1 MPRAA
6 VVSEQAPAAPAAAGG
21 GGGLVAKVG
30 GPKNAAIIGAGVSVA
45 LVALLS
51 LRGRGSSAAQPDS
64 PPEGIYDSG
73 PYDMWDQ
80 WQQGYEGLDGRLNDL
95 EQGTK
100 PPTTTPEPP
109 PTSKPP
115 VPKPPPTWPIQHP
128 PHPTAPKPP
137 PPKPTPSKPPTVK
150 TVTIKKGD
158 TLSGIAKANH
168 ITMTT
173 LKKLNPTFWTNKKY
187 KNGNLIW
194 AGGKVRI
201 K

>member
-1 MPRAA
+1 MPRAT
-6 VVSEQAPAAPAAAGG
+6 VVAEPPPAAPAAAGG

-45 LVALLS
+45 LIAALS
-51 LRGRGSSAAQPDS
+51 LRGRGGSSAAPDS
-64 PPEGIYDSG
+64 PSEAIYDSG

-80 WQQGYEGLDGRLNDL
+80 WQQGYEGLDGRLDDL

-100 PPTTTPEPP
+100 PPTTTPIPP

-115 VPKPPPTWPIQHP
+115 EPKPPLPWPIKH
-128 PHPTAPKPP
+128 PHPTHPAPKPP
-137 PPKPTPSKPPTVK
+137 PPKATPKPPSK

-168 ITMTT
+168 LTMTQ

-187 KNGNLIW
+187 DNGNKIW
-194 AGGKVRI
+194 SGGKVRI